1 MKLNEIKDNKGA
13 RKGLMRVGRGV
24 GSGKGRTAG
33 RGIKGQKSRTGVS
46 INGFEGGQTSF
57 IRRLPKRGFDNTRFQ
72 LTFTEINLG
81 RLQQAIDAGSV
92 NPKEEINAVS
102 LMEAGVI
109 KNARDGIR
117 LLAKG
122 TLTSAITIRVVG
134 ASAAAVAAV
143 EKAKGKVIVEPKA
156 KTVLEKGVKTSKKE
170 SKKK

>member
-72 LTFTEINLG
+72 FNFTEINLG
-81 RLQQAIDAGSV
+81 RLQQAIDTGSV

>member
-24 GSGKGRTAG
+24 GSGKVRTAG

>member
-1 MKLNEIKDNKGA
+1 MKLNEIKDHKGA

>member
-1 MKLNEIKDNKGA
+1 MKLNEIRDNKGA
-13 RKGLMRVGRGV
+13 RKSLMRVARGY
-24 GSGKGRTAG
+24 GSGKGRTGG

>member
-1 MKLNEIKDNKGA
+1 M
-13 RKGLMRVGRGV
+13 
-24 GSGKGRTAG
+24 
-33 RGIKGQKSRTGVS
+33 
-46 INGFEGGQTSF
+46 
-57 IRRLPKRGFDNTRFQ
+57 PKRGFDNTRFQ
-72 LTFTEINLG
+72 FNFTEINLG
-81 RLQQAIDAGSV
+81 RLQQAIDTGSV